1 MVCVMILFLAQVDLL
16 CADAV
21 AADIREAEAR
31 TEIPVDDSCGLS
43 LDLNEQFCRTSLR
56 LVALEPRLYSII
68 PLLISPDDHLSG
80 HFNQYELVESSLWR
94 QPSQAAFCVFL
105 I

>member
-1 MVCVMILFLAQVDLL
+1 MILFLSQVDLL

-21 AADIREAEAR
+21 AADIREVEAR
-31 TEIPVDDSCGLS
+31 AEIPVDDSCGLS

-56 LVALEPRLYSII
+56 LVALEPCLYPII
-68 PLLISPDDHLSG
+68 SLMISPADHLSG
-80 HFNQYELVESSLWR
+80 HFNQYEFVESSFWR
-94 QPSQAAFCVFL
+94 QPSQAAFCVFR